1 MYRSLAY
8 KLNRIREKISF
19 KRGGGQSNRCKFFW
33 LELRN
38 SRDIQFEYQIL

>member
-19 KRGGGQSNRCKFFW
+19 KRGGGQMKKVKANLS
-33 LELRN
+33 
-38 SRDIQFEYQIL
+38 